1 MVLSLINVLL
11 MGGMFVYMVARARFV
26 TARRMALIPLGVCVV
41 EMLMFGLFSV
51 TLFPA
56 LTAVLTVLRAVIF
69 GCCVQAMRR
78 DARLC
83 RAQARRR
90 REAQRAAAEQR
101 AVAVS
106 ASVTPLR
113 VLSRCA

>member
-1 MVLSLINVLL
+1 MVLSLINILV
-11 MGGMFVYMVARARFV
+11 MGAMFVYMVARAHFA

-41 EMLMFGLFSV
+41 EMVMFGALSV

-56 LTAVLTVLRAVIF
+56 LTLLLTALRAVILL
-69 GCCVQAMRR
+69 CCVQAMRR

-83 RAQARRR
+83 RAQARR
-90 REAQRAAAEQR
+90 QRAAMAAQAEALER
-101 AVAVS
+101 TAA
-106 ASVTPLR
+106 VTPVC